1 VAHDPSVEI
10 DRNGLEV
17 LDRDVCLQLLAE
29 ATIGRVGVSHGA
41 LPVVLPVNFVL
52 TDAGVVFRTRRGT
65 KLDAAVDGAVVA
77 FEADAFD
84 PLFHS
89 GWSVVVTGVAA
100 VRELDDLPERAQLAP
115 RWAAPG
121 HLDDERYVLIPTEI
135 VSGRRVGRDVSL
147 PIASPVR
154 H

>member
-1 VAHDPSVEI
+1 VEI

-52 TDAGVVFRTRRGT
+52 TEVGVVFRTRKGT

-100 VRELDDLPERAQLAP
+100 VHDLEELPERAQLAP
-115 RWAAPG
+115 RWAVPG
-121 HLDDERYVLIPTEI
+121 HLDDERYVLIPTDI

-147 PIASPVR
+147 PIASPVQ

>member
-1 VAHDPSVEI
+1 MEI

-17 LDRDVCLQLLAE
+17 LERDVCLQLLAE
-29 ATIGRVGVSHGA
+29 ATIGRVGVSQGA

-100 VRELDDLPERAQLAP
+100 VHDVAELPERAALAP

-121 HLDDERYVLIPTEI
+121 HLDDERYVLIPTDI

-147 PIASPVR
+147 PLAAPLPP
-154 H
+154 

>member
-1 VAHDPSVEI
+1 MEI

-17 LDRDVCLQLLAE
+17 LERDVCLQLLAE
-29 ATIGRVGVSHGA
+29 ATIGRVGVSQGA

-52 TDAGVVFRTRRGT
+52 TEAGVVFRTRRGT

-100 VRELDDLPERAQLAP
+100 VHDVEELPEEARLAP
-115 RWAAPG
+115 RWAVPG
-121 HLDDERYVLIPTEI
+121 HRDDERYVLIPTEI

-147 PIASPVR
+147 PIASPIDR
-154 H
+154 